1 MNTKILL
8 ILAIIIASPLLTIA
22 QSISFF
28 GHHLSNI
35 SEFSNDNLN
44 NLGFYSNDDGFYYG
58 GLWGYDTRL
67 YISYNSN
74 KSSIDELIF
83 TIPFRETEYIDMSN
97 ANNLLAS
104 FTEKISKQ
112 LNTSKVAYNVPTV
125 GCLFGNIVY
134 CDDGYILL
142 YHDYS
147 SLSRKGPIILRY
159 KLMQ

>member
-58 GLWGYDTRL
+58 GLWDTTHV
-67 YISYNSN
+67 
-74 KSSIDELIF
+74 F
-83 TIPFRETEYIDMSN
+83 TY
-97 ANNLLAS
+97 
-104 FTEKISKQ
+104 
-112 LNTSKVAYNVPTV
+112 PT
-125 GCLFGNIVY
+125 IV
-134 CDDGYILL
+134 IN
-142 YHDYS
+142 
-147 SLSRKGPIILRY
+147 RP
-159 KLMQ
+159 LMN